1 MGLSPKH
8 IKRYR
13 ELHEAKGRR
22 EKGLFLVEGPLLIQE
37 ALKEGWPLEEVLMTS
52 SATKSAEGK
61 RLLKLVGLEG
71 ISHEICSP
79 SEMARVADAVAPQ
92 GAVALAK
99 LPPAV
104 DLSNALTTELL
115 LICESVS
122 DPGNLGTLLRTA
134 DWFGVETII
143 LGSGSADPFNPKV
156 VRASAGSI
164 FRIKTA
170 LTADPSALV
179 QREVHRGRQIY
190 AAAIKGKLTPQN
202 LPQKGLR
209 GLLIG
214 HEKRGIS
221 AEMARS
227 CTDTVHI
234 PAHGRA
240 ESLNLAVAAGIL
252 LHCLTNRR

>member
-1 MGLSPKH
+1 MGLSPNH

-13 ELHEAKGRR
+13 ELHDAKGRR
-22 EKGLFLVEGPLLIQE
+22 EKGLFLAEGPLLIQE

-52 SATKSAEGK
+52 RASKSPEGK
-61 RLLKLVGLEG
+61 KLVRLFELAG

-79 SEMARVADAVAPQ
+79 SEIARVADAVAPQ

-99 LPPAV
+99 LPPPI
-104 DLSNALTTELL
+104 DLSNALATELL
-115 LICESVS
+115 LICESIS

-134 DWFGVETII
+134 DWFGVQTVL
-143 LGSGSADPFNPKV
+143 LGPGSADPFNPKV
-156 VRASAGSI
+156 VRASAGSV

-170 LTADPSALV
+170 LTTDLSGLI
-179 QREVHRGRQIY
+179 QREVHQGRQIY
-190 AAAIKGKLTPQN
+190 AATMKGKLTPQD

-252 LHCLTNRR
+252 LYCLTNRG

>member
-1 MGLSPKH
+1 MGLSPNH

-13 ELHEAKGRR
+13 ELHGAKGRR
-22 EKGLFLVEGPLLIQE
+22 DKALFLVEGPLLIQE

-52 SATKSAEGK
+52 YAAKSADGK
-61 RLLKLVGLEG
+61 KLMKLVGLAG

-79 SEMARVADAVAPQ
+79 AEMARIADAVAPQ

-104 DLSNALTTELL
+104 DLSNALAIELL
-115 LICESVS
+115 LICESIS

-134 DWFGVETII
+134 DWFGVQTVL
-143 LGSGSADPFNPKV
+143 LGPGSADPFSPKV
-156 VRASAGSI
+156 VRASAGSV

-170 LTADPSALV
+170 LTTDLSGLI
-179 QREVHRGRQIY
+179 QREVHQGRQIY
-190 AAAIKGKLTPQN
+190 AAAVKGKLTPPD

-214 HEKRGIS
+214 HEKRGVS

-227 CTDTVHI
+227 CTNTVHI
-234 PAHGRA
+234 PGHGRA
-240 ESLNLAVAAGIL
+240 ESLNLAVAASIML
-252 LHCLTNRR
+252 YCLTKRD